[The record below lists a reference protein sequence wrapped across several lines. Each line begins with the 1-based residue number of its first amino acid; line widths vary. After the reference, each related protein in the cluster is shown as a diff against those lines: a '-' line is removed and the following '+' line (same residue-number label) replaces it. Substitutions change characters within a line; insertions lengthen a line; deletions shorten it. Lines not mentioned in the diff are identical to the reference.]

1 MRDDAKIDNKT
12 ETEKIKIAHKLQ
24 KDGMPSKVAAKLAG
38 IKQNSLTIVKKH
50 SPKSNSHE

>member
-12 ETEKIKIAHKLQ
+12 ETEKLEVAHKLQ

-38 IKQNSLTIVKKH
+38 VSQNKVSKFIG
-50 SPKSNSHE
+50 